1 VGGARAGGEHQ
12 SDEDAQ
18 KRWEQEQAP
27 YFEELPE
34 EAAPVKRRSLVFT
47 QPPKVRRIVEVPM
60 RPLVVSARAA
70 AESAAADAEVVSG
83 GSSSSGVATL
93 VGGTPR
99 ATIVGVV
106 FERFKSLCVNWID
119 SAKRGQG
126 RTDAVLSKKAY
137 QPLGVFTL
145 RHLGAVCVEQ
155 DRLKSLFVGEIARC
169 LARHLQTVLGGDQVS
184 ANGLGPACEE
194 VEAIIARYQASA
206 QEMVV
211 RHQVE
216 RTSKLAMDTLM
227 TGGTAGLGSTCDLT
241 VVFRHQDVWNS
252 AREFARTNQLL
263 VSTAFSS
270 CVK

>member
-1 VGGARAGGEHQ
+1 MGGARAGGEHQ
-12 SDEDAQ
+12 TDEDAQ

-34 EAAPVKRRSLVFT
+34 ETAPVKRRSLVFT

-60 RPLVVSARAA
+60 RPLVISAR
-70 AESAAADAEVVSG
+70 AESAAADAEVGRG

-126 RTDAVLSKKAY
+126 RTDAVLSKKAF

-169 LARHLQTVLGGDQVS
+169 MARHLQTVLGGDQVAAAS
-184 ANGLGPACEE
+184 GMGPACEE
-194 VEAIIARYQASA
+194 VEVIIARYQASA

-216 RTSKLAMDTLM
+216 LASKFAMDTLM
-227 TGGTAGLGSTCDLT
+227 AGGGTGLGSTCDLS

-270 CVK
+270 CAK